1 MDVSPDFHI
10 RTIFSHINH
19 QAISFLA
26 DQFHTSGSSRID
38 AEELSC
44 MSFDDKVLEIPAT
57 LPMLPVRDIVVFPYM
72 ILPLFVG
79 REASIRSVEDA
90 LSKNRLIFLASQK
103 EIAEENPSPESIYT
117 VGTIA
122 MIMRMRKLSDGR
134 VKILIQGVAKGR
146 VKNFVKTD
154 PSFEVAVEKIEET
167 PVGSPSV
174 EFEALI
180 RSAKEQIEKII
191 ALGRVL
197 SPDILLV
204 LDDVSDP
211 GRLADLIASNLGI
224 KVQDA
229 QKVLET
235 FDPKER
241 LKLVNEILTAELEV
255 LQVQSKIKTGSKDEM
270 SKSQREYFLREQM
283 RQIKNELGEQ
293 DSKSEEIEEL
303 REKVLNSG
311 MPTAVETE
319 AMKQLHRLERMHP
332 DASEASMVR
341 TYLDWMVDLPW
352 NKKSEDVIDLQIAK
366 KVLDEDHYDLQK
378 AKDRILEFLA
388 VRKLKQTIKGPILC
402 FCGPPGVG
410 KTSLGKSI
418 ARSMGREYFR
428 IALGGVKDEAEIRGH
443 RRTYVGAMPGKVVQA
458 LRQVKT
464 NNPVIVLDEIDKLGS
479 DFRGDPSAAMLE
491 VLDPEQNHAFRDN
504 YLNVDFDLSNAL
516 FIATANVL
524 ENIPPALRDRM
535 EVIQLSGYTEND
547 KLLITKAHLIDR
559 QIEANGITKE
569 NIKFTDEGIEYLIA
583 HYTREAGLRNLE
595 REVGSVCRKVAK
607 MVVMGEATFVEV
619 TGKNIPELLGPP
631 RFLRDEKL
639 HDSQVGV
646 VTGLAWTQAG
656 GEVLLVEALKYKGKG
671 GLVLTGQLGDVMKES
686 AHAAMTYARAHT
698 EELGIPE
705 DFFEKWDI
713 HIHLPA
719 GAIPKDGPSAGVTLS
734 TALLSLMTDMP
745 VRHDIAMTGE
755 VTLQGRVLPVGGIR
769 EKCLAALSQGITDI
783 IIPFANQ
790 KDLAD
795 IPKEFKEKMKF
806 IFAENLDEVFA
817 VAFDKSAKTQKKLS
831 TAKAGKKS
839 KAPAAASAA

>member
-1 MDVSPDFHI
+1 
-10 RTIFSHINH
+10 
-19 QAISFLA
+19 
-26 DQFHTSGSSRID
+26 
-38 AEELSC
+38 
-44 MSFDDKVLEIPAT
+44 MSVDDKVLEIPAS

-79 REASIRSVEDA
+79 REGSIRSVEEA

-103 EIAEENPSPESIYT
+103 EITEENPTQNSIHT

-146 VKNFVKTD
+146 VKSYLKTT
-154 PSFEVAVEKIEET
+154 PGFEVAVEKIEE
-167 PVGSPSV
+167 PQLASSV
-174 EFEALI
+174 VECEAMI
-180 RSAKEQIEKII
+180 RTAREQIEKII

-197 SPDILLV
+197 PPDILLV
-204 LDDVSDP
+204 LDDVTDP
-211 GRLADLIASNLGI
+211 GRLADLIASNLGV
-224 KVQDA
+224 KVAEA

-235 FDPKER
+235 NDPKER
-241 LKLVNEILTAELEV
+241 LKYVNEILAAELEV
-255 LQVQSKIKTGSKDEM
+255 LQMQTKIRSQAKDEM
-270 SKSQREYFLREQM
+270 SKTQREYFLREQM
-283 RQIKNELGEQ
+283 RAIKTELGET
-293 DSKSEEIEEL
+293 DSKSEEMEEL
-303 REKVLNSG
+303 REKVISAG
-311 MPTAVETE
+311 MPTAVEVE
-319 AMKQLHRLERMHP
+319 ALKQLGRLERMHP

-352 NKKSEDVIDLQIAK
+352 NKKTEDNLDLARAK
-366 KVLDEDHYDLQK
+366 QVLDEDHYDLQK
-378 AKDRILEFLA
+378 SKDRILEFLA
-388 VRKLKQTIKGPILC
+388 VRKLKNSSKGPILC
-402 FCGPPGVG
+402 FAGPPGVG

-418 ARSMGREYFR
+418 ARAMGREYFR

-443 RRTYVGAMPGKVVQA
+443 RRTYVGAMPGKIVQA

-464 NNPVIVLDEIDKLGS
+464 NNPVIVLDEVDKLGS

-491 VLDPEQNHAFRDN
+491 VLDPEQNSAFRDN

-535 EVIQLSGYTEND
+535 EIINISGYTEND
-547 KLLITKAHLIDR
+547 KLLITKKHLIDR
-559 QIEANGITKE
+559 QIEQNGITSQ
-569 NIKFTDEGIEYLIA
+569 NVKFTDEGIQYLIS

-607 MVVMGEATFVEV
+607 MVVMGEKSYVEV
-619 TGKNIPELLGPP
+619 NAETVPELLGPP
-631 RFLRDEKL
+631 RYLRDSTMQEPTI
-639 HDSQVGV
+639 GV

-656 GEVLLVEALKYKGKG
+656 GEVLSVEALRYKGKG
-671 GLVLTGQLGDVMKES
+671 GLALTGQLGDVMKES
-686 AHAAMTYARAHT
+686 AHAAMTYARAHY

-713 HIHLPA
+713 HVHLPA
-719 GAIPKDGPSAGVTLS
+719 GAIPKDGPSAGVTMS
-734 TALLSLMTDMP
+734 TALVSLMTETP

-783 IIPFANQ
+783 VIPMANQ
-790 KDLAD
+790 KDLSD
-795 IPKEFKEKMKF
+795 IPKEFKDKMNF
-806 IFAENLDEVFA
+806 ICVENLDEVFA
-817 VAFDKSAKTQKKLS
+817 VVFDKSGKAAKKGSPKS
-831 TAKAGKKS
+831 GKRPKS
-839 KAPAAASAA
+839 VAAAGAA